1 MPARRRSWAP
11 HGWVSSSQHR
21 AQRGGRAAPVAAVPW
36 PSRPGDAAALTAAAP
51 PALSPGAAAAS
62 APVNPFQVNQPQ
74 PLTLNQL
81 RGSPV
86 LGSSASFGPGPAVEP
101 VAVASM
107 TSAASHPA
115 LGAGGSSL
123 PPLGPAAMNMVGS
136 LGVPPSAAQA
146 TGTTNPF
153 LL

>member
-1 MPARRRSWAP
+1 MFASVSWRLYPTETKLCPSDHFWNAKSGGRSP
-11 HGWVSSSQHR
+11 GLYTCPDEIVSSS
-21 AQRGGRAAPVAAVPW
+21 GSSCVL
-36 PSRPGDAAALTAAAP
+36 AL
-51 PALSPGAAAAS
+51 LPGAAAP

-86 LGSSASFGPGPAVEP
+86 LGSSASFGSGPGVET
-101 VAVASM
+101 VAPM
-107 TSAASHPA
+107 TSVAPHSSVGAS
-115 LGAGGSSL
+115 GSSL
-123 PPLGPAAMNMVGS
+123 TPLGPTAMNMVGS
-136 LGVPPSAAQA
+136 VGIPPSAAQS

>member
-1 MPARRRSWAP
+1 M
-11 HGWVSSSQHR
+11 G
-21 AQRGGRAAPVAAVPW
+21 AVPGS
-36 PSRPGDAAALTAAAP
+36 SRPGHAAALTVAAL

-86 LGSSASFGPGPAVEP
+86 LGSSTSFGPGPAVEP
-101 VAVASM
+101 VAVASV

-123 PPLGPAAMNMVGS
+123 PPLGPAAVNMVGS